1 MYDPAQALVH
11 QRVMETAAA
20 GCLLQAQDRRNTTIA
35 AEATAMLR
43 TATGLILNTIAPGLG
58 IRGTTTAGTIIAVQ
72 RTAARHHHTHP
83 RGAAPKGQHVRTPVP
98 VVVADVVETN
108 L

>member
-1 MYDPAQALVH
+1 MA
-11 QRVMETAAA
+11 TAAA
-20 GCLLQAQDRRNTTIA
+20 GFLLRAQDKRNITIA

-43 TATGLILNTIAPGLG
+43 TATGLIPNIIAPGLG

-72 RTAARHHHTHP
+72 RTAARHRLTRP
-83 RGAAPKGQHVRTPVP
+83 RGAAPKGQRVRTPVP